1 MKSAVKHNN
10 NQGYSINDR
19 LFKLSLRGEKHI
31 KKGIQYDP
39 HDLPKN
45 ALLRFCL
52 FEQMKCP
59 LMSVYRIDSV
69 IFEFPIPSESVPV
82 DILREVLIQ
91 ASKMPNE
98 LVFIIT
104 TLNSSK
110 RVAKHANLIV
120 YNKSAKRIET
130 FDPFGLDCDEFA
142 EQTALQDSIIR
153 DMIKYVDKDINY
165 FPETLIS
172 GIQSYDKIINSKRE
186 GGGFCAIWTCFLAKL
201 CVEFPSKSLR
211 DIVEDITMSQQ
222 HRSTNICRGFLVEM
236 REIAFDL
243 MLNYSRIDD
252 QRKSMRECKRQ
263 TKLSKLYLELREK
276 PVTGKKKLEYQ
287 LSETLTMEYLRKFC

>member
-1 MKSAVKHNN
+1 M
-10 NQGYSINDR
+10 
-19 LFKLSLRGEKHI
+19 
-31 KKGIQYDP
+31 
-39 HDLPKN
+39 
-45 ALLRFCL
+45 FCL

-69 IFEFPIPSESVPV
+69 LFEFPIPSETVPV
-82 DILREVLIQ
+82 NILREVLIQ

-110 RVAKHANLIV
+110 GVAKHANLIV
-120 YNKSAKRIET
+120 YNKSVKRIET

-142 EQTALQDSIIR
+142 EQMALQDSIIR

-165 FPETLIS
+165 FPETIMR

-186 GGGFCAIWTCFLAKL
+186 GSGFCAIWTCFLARL

-211 DIVEDITMSQQ
+211 GIVEEITMSQQ

-236 REIAFDL
+236 REVALDL
-243 MLNYSRIDD
+243 MLEYSRIDD
-252 QRKSMRECKRQ
+252 QRKSRRELEYSRIDDQRKSRRECKKHN
-263 TKLSKLYLELREK
+263 KLSKLYLELREK
-276 PVTGKKKLEYQ
+276 PVTGKKKSEYQ
-287 LSETLTMEYLRKFC
+287 LSEILTMKYLRKFC